1 MSLGMRIR
9 TMTPQRQTRPIR
21 KTVRS
26 RCSRA
31 KSMILSIM
39 DNSPLA
45 GDQGVGKRGVSMDM
59 GSLEDFVI
67 ELGLELVV
75 PPGDHPVSFR
85 EPAEDFEKAVHL
97 GPRDDL
103 PGKKFGALADEHD
116 LPIPVI
122 EDGGLRHGQ
131 GPSLTVEG
139 EAGGGDHAGL
149 QTILFVLDLGPA
161 GDAPRL
167 LLP

>member
-45 GDQGVGKRGVSMDM
+45 GDHGVGKRGVSMDR
-59 GSLEDFVI
+59 GSLEAFVM
-67 ELGLELVV
+67 GR
-75 PPGDHPVSFR
+75 G
-85 EPAEDFEKAVHL
+85 KARRV
-97 GPRDDL
+97 
-103 PGKKFGALADEHD
+103 
-116 LPIPVI
+116 
-122 EDGGLRHGQ
+122 
-131 GPSLTVEG
+131 T
-139 EAGGGDHAGL
+139 GGGGAEGGEHAGL
-149 QTILFVLDLGPA
+149 QTIPFVLDLGPD
-161 GDAPRL
+161 GDGPRL
-167 LLP
+167 LLQDVADILDPSFYPQVRVGGDGE